1 MKVLILSAG
10 QGRRLLPYTAESPKC
25 TIPVLGRSVIEWQ
38 IDALLSLDIDRVTV
52 VVGYGADC
60 VERLMKKCYGMK
72 RIKLLYNP
80 EFAETNNLVSCWAAR
95 EEMNEDFILLNGDT
109 LFEES
114 VLRRLLEAPVR
125 PVTVTIDHKKSYD
138 ADDMKVTLEGSRL
151 VNIGKDLE
159 PNKTNGESIGMILFR
174 GEGPALFRAALE
186 NALCDASAR
195 KAFYLSVIREMSRS
209 MHVHTCSIAGLKWCE
224 IDYPADLKR
233 AEKILKNSLTKME
246 TPADSSI
253 G

>member
-10 QGRRLLPYTAESPKC
+10 QGKRLLPYTAVSPKC

-38 IDALLSLDIDRVTV
+38 IDALLSLGIDRITV
-52 VVGYGADC
+52 VVGYGADS
-60 VERLMKKCYGMK
+60 VEGLLKECYGMNC
-72 RIKLLYNP
+72 IKLLYNP
-80 EFAETNNLVSCWAAR
+80 EFAETNNLVSCWWAR
-95 EEMNEDFILLNGDT
+95 EEMNEDFLLLNGDT

-125 PVTVTIDHKKSYD
+125 PVTVTVDHKKMYD

-151 VNIGKDLE
+151 VDIGKDLE
-159 PNKTNGESIGMILFR
+159 PDKTNGESIGMILFR

-186 NALCDASAR
+186 NALSDPSAR

-233 AEKILKNSLTKME
+233 AEKILKNSLIKME
-246 TPADSSI
+246 QPADSST